1 MPAQLPHE
9 TMDTWT
15 RPRRFDRNLIVIGAG
30 SAGLVTAYVAAAAQ
44 AKVTLVE
51 AGEMGGDCL
60 NTGCVPSKALIRAG
74 KAAAEMRGA
83 ARFGIAQVVP
93 QVDFPAVMAR
103 LRQVIADIAPHDSVE
118 RYQGLGVEVLRGRAR
133 LVDPWTVEVAGQR
146 LTARAIVL
154 ATGAEPILP
163 DLPGVAVLTSETLWD
178 ALAALQAPP
187 ERLVILGG
195 GPIGCELAQALCRL
209 GAGVT
214 LVEAGP
220 RPLPRE
226 DAEVSDLA
234 LRTLADEGVTVRLGV
249 TAGAEDGALVL
260 SDGARLE
267 ADLVLAAIGRRARVK
282 GFGLEDLGIG
292 ADRVIETDGYL
303 RTRYPHI
310 LVAGDAAGPF
320 QLTHAG
326 AHQGWF
332 AAMNGLFGDL
342 WKTKVDYRVMPAVTF
357 MDPEIA
363 RVGLNE
369 SEART
374 AGIAHE
380 VTRYGLDDLDRAIAD
395 GAARGFVKVLT
406 APGGGR
412 ILGVTVVGA
421 HAGELIAEWALAMRA
436 GLSLGRVL
444 GTVHAYPTMAESA
457 KFAAGQWR
465 RTHLNPRLMA
475 LLRRFQDRRRG

>member
-1 MPAQLPHE
+1 
-9 TMDTWT
+9 MDRWT
-15 RPRRFDRNLIVIGAG
+15 RPKRFDRNLIVIGGG

-60 NTGCVPSKALIRAG
+60 NTGCVPSKALIRAA
-74 KAAAEMRGA
+74 KVAAEMRGA
-83 ARFGIAQVVP
+83 ARFGIAPAEP
-93 QVDFPAVMAR
+93 QVDFRAVMAR
-103 LRQVIADIAPHDSVE
+103 VRAVIAEIAPHDSVE
-118 RYQGLGVEVLRGRAR
+118 RYEGLGVEVIRGRAR
-133 LVDPWTVEVAGQR
+133 LVDPWTVDVDGRR

-154 ATGAEPILP
+154 ATGAEPVRP
-163 DLPGVAVLTSETLWD
+163 DLAGVEVLTSETLWD
-178 ALAALQAPP
+178 ALAARETPP
-187 ERLVILGG
+187 ERMVILGG
-195 GPIGCELAQALCRL
+195 GPIGCELAQALRRL

-220 RPLPRE
+220 RLLPRE

-234 LRTLADEGVTVRLGV
+234 LRVLEAEGVTVRLGV
-249 TAGAEDGALVL
+249 TAGAVGGALVL
-260 SDGARLE
+260 SDGTRLE

-282 GFGLEDLGIG
+282 GFGLEELGIR

-303 RTRYPHI
+303 RTRFPHI

-332 AAMNGLFGDL
+332 AAMNGLFGDV
-342 WKTKVDYRVMPAVTF
+342 WKTKADYRVLPAVTY

-363 RVGLNE
+363 RVGLTE
-369 SEART
+369 AEAR
-374 AGIAHE
+374 AQGLGFE

-395 GAARGFVKVLT
+395 GAVRGFVKVIS
-406 APGGGR
+406 GKGGR
-412 ILGVTVVGA
+412 ILGVTVAGA
-421 HAGELIAEWALAMRA
+421 HAGELIAEWALAMKA
-436 GLSLGRVL
+436 GLRLGQVL

-457 KFAAGQWR
+457 KYAAGIWR
-465 RTHLNPRLMA
+465 RAHLDPRLLA
-475 LLRRFQDRRRG
+475 LLRRFQDWRRG